1 MFDAFYSDPHFG
13 HSNIISF
20 CSRPF
25 QSVEHMEEELIAR
38 YNECVPSD
46 GHVLWVGD
54 CFFTSI
60 PHAQKIMRALNGKKT
75 LVRGNHDRTEKQML
89 GIGFDLV
96 TDALYFRLGSYNIRA
111 VHYPYRVGARKDDNR
126 PFRFPEKRADTILM
140 HGHTH
145 SAEKYSDQAVHVG
158 VDAWDY
164 RPATADQVLGV
175 LNSAATVGGG

>member
-25 QSVEHMEEELIAR
+25 QSVGHMEEELINR
-38 YNECVPSD
+38 YNEVVSPA

-54 CFFTSI
+54 CFFTSVQ
-60 PHAQKIMRALNGKKT
+60 HAQKIMRYLNGKKT
-75 LVRGNHDRTEKQML
+75 LVRGNHDRTAKQML
-89 GIGFDLV
+89 DIGFDLV
-96 TDALYFRLGSYNIRA
+96 VDELYFKLGGYNIRA
-111 VHYPYRVGARKDDNR
+111 VHYPYRGGTRKDDNR
-126 PFRFPEKRADTILM
+126 SFRFPEKRLDTILM

-158 VDAWDY
+158 VDAWGY
-164 RPATADQVLGV
+164 RPATADQVLAI
-175 LNSAATVGGG
+175 LDLCTAVGGG